1 MKSFEDEFYS
11 KDGGWNEETLADT
24 GLMDLISDFER
35 IGYEITSCVRGY
47 YGISGDTVEDLR
59 NDLIQ
64 MQERLE
70 EIIKLL

>member
-1 MKSFEDEFYS
+1 MKDFEDEFYQ
-11 KDGGWNEETLADT
+11 GNGWNEETLADT

-35 IGYEITSCVRGY
+35 MGYEITSCVRGY
-47 YGISGDTVEDLR
+47 YGISGNTVEDLR

>member
-1 MKSFEDEFYS
+1 MKDFEDEFYQE
-11 KDGGWNEETLADT
+11 DGWNGETLADT
-24 GLMDLISDFER
+24 GLMDLISDFDR
-35 IGYEITSCVRGY
+35 MGYEITSCVRGY
-47 YGISGDTVEDLR
+47 YGISGNTVEDLR

>member
-1 MKSFEDEFYS
+1 MKDFEDEFYQE
-11 KDGGWNEETLADT
+11 DGWNGETLADT
-24 GLMDLISDFER
+24 GLMDLISDFDR
-35 IGYEITSCVRGY
+35 MGYEIRSCVRGY
-47 YGISGDTVEDLR
+47 YGISGNTVEDLR